1 MKLQTKVLLSVIYSS
16 ILALYSLILGI
27 FEIAGSL
34 GLHTNF
40 APADIMG
47 GFSLIIASSLIL
59 YGAKNTVKL
68 LYDGLSFYLVGLAL
82 LIAIGLLN
90 IIIALA
96 DLLDYYILCI
106 GENCSGY
113 SAHIRPEIYIFF
125 LALLGLYPFFVR
137 WHFRRKVP

>member
-16 ILALYSLILGI
+16 ILSSFSLIIGI

-47 GFSLIIASSLIL
+47 GFSLVVASSLIL
-59 YGAKNTVKL
+59 YGAKNTAKL
-68 LYDGLSFYLVGLAL
+68 LYHGLSFYLVGLAL

-90 IIIALA
+90 IIIVLA
-96 DLLDYYILCI
+96 NILDYYILCI
-106 GENCSGY
+106 GEKCPLY
-113 SAHIRPEIYIFF
+113 SAQIRPEIYIFF

-137 WHFRRKVP
+137 WHFRREVP